1 MNKQQICPIFLKL
14 APEHIAQLQFTL
26 ESYEGI
32 GILRTINPAKGEVV
46 ILAIADTVPIVK
58 AMLEDLKE
66 DLGLIELSEPVDGNG
81 DWLFEA
87 IREELGR

>member
-14 APEHIAQLQFTL
+14 APEHIAHLQFTL

-32 GILRTINPAKGEVV
+32 GILRTINPDKGEVV

-58 AMLEDLKE
+58 AVLENLKA
-66 DLGLIELSEPVDGNG
+66 DFNFIECSEPESKGG
-81 DWLFEA
+81 DWLFET